1 MATQVVR
8 PRNRKEFMD
17 KLITP
22 YDTKEGNPNQVFS
35 EPSKL
40 GQPEQ
45 NRAYEMSLKG
55 DTDKDF
61 YIGIKDIDEAVMYYF
76 NNVLKLSVVQNNVRI
91 NVPVIYGT
99 PEYWKTIQADGYY
112 RDENGKMMAPLLMFK
127 RRSVTQNRELGNKLD
142 GNSAHNVQAFET
154 KFNRRNIYNNF
165 SILNNK
171 VPETKYVVS
180 VTPDYITVEYECV
193 VWTYFVEQMDKL
205 IEAINFASRSYWGD
219 PNRFQFLTSIESFE
233 DSISYAI
240 GENRAVRTNFNM
252 TLNGYLIPDS
262 INKQLASK
270 NLYYGISQVVFGL
283 EIATTDQQFD
293 SATNSGAGSSGIKS
307 VEMSN
312 TAEQFTAEVK
322 RTITRN
328 NVRNILLNDSVNNV
342 NITTNNYNSFDPLLA
357 IYLDTSKSVTG
368 TVTAANT
375 VTFANAWLT
384 APSPLAPT
392 SVADFVFYVNGQY
405 VEPTS
410 IVSFTNGSTLVVDVN
425 LLGYSLEATDVVVAT
440 GKFA

>member
-1 MATQVVR
+1 MAIQKVR

-22 YDTKEGNPNQVFS
+22 YDVREGNPNQVFS
-35 EPSKL
+35 EPAKL

-55 DTDKDF
+55 DKDKDF
-61 YIGIKDIDEAVMYYF
+61 SIGIKDIDEAVMYYF
-76 NNVLKLSVVQNNVRI
+76 NNVLKLSVVQNNVRV
-91 NVPVIYGT
+91 NVPIIYGT

-127 RRSVTQNRELGNKLD
+127 RKSITQNRGLGNKLD

-154 KFNRRNIYNNF
+154 RFNRRNIYNNF
-165 SILNNK
+165 TILNNK
-171 VPETKYVVS
+171 VPESKYVVS
-180 VTPDYITVEYECV
+180 VTPDYVTVEYECV
-193 VWTYFVEQMDKL
+193 MWTYFVEQMDKL
-205 IEAINFASRSYWGD
+205 IEAVNFASRSYWGD

-233 DSISYAI
+233 DSINYAI
-240 GENRAVRTNFNM
+240 GENRAVRSNFNM

-262 INKQLASK
+262 INKQLAAR
-270 NLYYGISQVVFGL
+270 NMYYGISQVVFGL
-283 EIATTDQQFD
+283 EIATTTQQFE
-293 SATNSGAGSSGIKS
+293 SSTNSGAGSSGIKS
-307 VEMSN
+307 VEMSSA
-312 TAEQFTAEVK
+312 AEQFTAEIR

-328 NVRNILLNDSVNNV
+328 NVRNVLLNDSVNNI
-342 NITTNNYNSFDPLLA
+342 NFINNYNNFDPALA
-357 IYLDTSKSVTG
+357 TYLDTNVSLTG
-368 TVTAANT
+368 TVTAPNT
-375 VTFANAWLT
+375 VTFAGTWLT

-410 IVSFTNGSTLVVDVN
+410 IVSFTDGSTLVVDVN